1 MEQTL
6 AKSEKKLEKIKE
18 NLLFIYLI
26 IFPLG
31 QLLSFRLNLFSYS
44 FPVHAID
51 FLVVILGFTT
61 LVDIKTYP
69 KFFKP
74 IVNFIWI
81 LAFCYI
87 FSFTIFRSST
97 LILGG
102 LYLLRIVFYALFTIT
117 IFNIVKNNQNKK
129 ILLFKS
135 LIVVSLAIAV
145 YGILQYIFYPDIR
158 GLTILGWDDHL
169 YRLVST
175 FIDPGF
181 TSIFLVLG
189 FLASLLM
196 FLETKEKKFF
206 VFMAIFMIALTL
218 TYSRAGYLA
227 FFSGTLALLV
237 LKNRLAKLIPLALI
251 FVGILFLIPN
261 YGSEGVRLGRTRSI
275 LTRIVSY
282 QDAFSIFK
290 KSPLLG
296 VGYNNICIA
305 KQKYLGQRVNF
316 ESHSC
321 SGIES
326 SFLLILATTGIVGF
340 TIFIYGLG
348 NLLIL
353 PKNFYGPVFT
363 SSMVAV
369 LTHAFFVN
377 SLFYPWVMGYLGILF
392 AVSVKE

>member
-1 MEQTL
+1 
-6 AKSEKKLEKIKE
+6 
-18 NLLFIYLI
+18 
-26 IFPLG
+26 
-31 QLLSFRLNLFSYS
+31 
-44 FPVHAID
+44 
-51 FLVVILGFTT
+51 
-61 LVDIKTYP
+61 
-69 KFFKP
+69 
-74 IVNFIWI
+74 
-81 LAFCYI
+81 
-87 FSFTIFRSST
+87 
-97 LILGG
+97 
-102 LYLLRIVFYALFTIT
+102 
-117 IFNIVKNNQNKK
+117 
-129 ILLFKS
+129 
-135 LIVVSLAIAV
+135 
-145 YGILQYIFYPDIR
+145 
-158 GLTILGWDDHL
+158 
-169 YRLVST
+169 
-175 FIDPGF
+175 
-181 TSIFLVLG
+181 
-189 FLASLLM
+189 M